1 MSEAGGSTQG
11 GFRSHEG
18 QDTSCWAVCEGEQF
32 LPIHT
37 LVLQWC
43 HINTTFLGGSM
54 HDQGHTGSYSNSGHL
69 CHRQLWNLQLKLFFF
84 HWDGVQINLE
94 ISCLCSTGCL
104 YLNVSNFV
112 PPDVWDSFLVN
123 TAGSLQEPAGPQ
135 EHRGEALSL
144 DEVVQEPA
152 SEWQALANVFWHRP
166 SLRALSEWSVEKS
179 RALGI
184 SVLKRQVLKN
194 VTTEFFFFLSYKI
207 I

>member
-1 MSEAGGSTQG
+1 MKLHVKRAH
-11 GFRSHEG
+11 SH
-18 QDTSCWAVCEGEQF
+18 V
-32 LPIHT
+32 
-37 LVLQWC
+37 
-43 HINTTFLGGSM
+43 
-54 HDQGHTGSYSNSGHL
+54 
-69 CHRQLWNLQLKLFFF
+69 
-84 HWDGVQINLE
+84 
-94 ISCLCSTGCL
+94 
-104 YLNVSNFV
+104 
-112 PPDVWDSFLVN
+112 
-123 TAGSLQEPAGPQ
+123 GSLQEPAGPQ

-152 SEWQALANVFWHRP
+152 SEWQALANVFWHRL